1 MKKNMHSLNRHLAP
15 TAALLALVTLAGCG
29 NLSRIDAAGSAAD
42 PVFPDPALARPQG
55 GVWPNLDNL
64 RTVRAGLSKTQMYL
78 LLGVPHYQ
86 EGIFGVREWDYLL
99 RLPVAGGEQACQYKV
114 LFDRNGLTSEFH
126 WKSEACAQA
135 QAG

>member
-1 MKKNMHSLNRHLAP
+1 MKKNMHSFRRRLAP
-15 TAALLALVTLAGCG
+15 AAALLALAALAGCG
-29 NLSRIDAAGSAAD
+29 NLSRIDEAGATAD
-42 PVFPDPALARPQG
+42 PVFPDPASARPQG

-64 RTVRAGLSKTQMYL
+64 RSVRTGMSKTQMYL

-86 EGIFGVREWDYLL
+86 EGIVGVREWDYLL

-126 WKSEACAQA
+126 WKPEACAQA

>member
-1 MKKNMHSLNRHLAP
+1 MKKAMYFLRRHLAP
-15 TAALLALVTLAGCG
+15 TAALLALATLAGCG
-29 NLSRIDAAGSAAD
+29 NLSRIDAAGSTAD
-42 PVFPDPALARPQG
+42 PVFPDPASARPQY

-64 RTVRAGLSKTQMYL
+64 RTVRTGMSKTQMYL

-99 RLPVAGGEQACQYKV
+99 RLSVAGGEQTCQYKV

-126 WKSEACAQA
+126 WKPEACAQA